1 MDMFCYNQLQ
11 QSQYSDSR
19 DVSSPA
25 SDSSLSNR
33 NTFSDEEIRLASDK
47 PKRRAGRMK
56 FRETRHPVYRGVRQR
71 NNDKW
76 VSEVREP
83 NKKTRI
89 WLGTFATPEMA
100 ARAHDVAAMAL
111 RGRSACLNFADSV
124 WRLPLPVSSDPND
137 IRKAAA
143 EAAKAF
149 QQSDLVDENTIS
161 GNSENFSSVNSIIS
175 SSSPV
180 SLMISP
186 SSEKVFSWAEEAEF
200 GMPRLLADMAEGLLL
215 SPPPSRGFSW
225 DDMDSVSNHADISLW
240 SYSI

>member
-1 MDMFCYNQLQ
+1 MDMFCYNHLQ
-11 QSQYSDSR
+11 QSQYSDLI
-19 DVSSPA
+19 SSPV

-33 NTFSDEEIRLASDK
+33 NTFSDEEIQLASDK
-47 PKRRAGRMK
+47 PKRKAGRMK

-76 VSEVREP
+76 VCEVREP

-124 WRLPLPVSSDPND
+124 WRLPVPVSSDPND

-149 QQSDLVDENTIS
+149 QQSESVDEINNS
-161 GNSENFSSVNSIIS
+161 GHSENFSPVNS
-175 SSSPV
+175 
-180 SLMISP
+180 MIS
-186 SSEKVFSWAEEAEF
+186 SSEKVFYMDEEAEF
-200 GMPRLLADMAEGLLL
+200 EMPRLLADMAEGLLL

-225 DDMDSVSNHADISLW
+225 DDMDSNHADMSLW

>member
-1 MDMFCYNQLQ
+1 MDMFWYNQLL
-11 QSQYSDSR
+11 QSQYLDSR
-19 DVSSPA
+19 SVEISSPV
-25 SDSSLSNR
+25 SDSSLNNR
-33 NTFSDEEIRLASDK
+33 NTFSDEEIQLASDK
-47 PKRRAGRMK
+47 PKRKAGRMK

-76 VSEVREP
+76 VCEVREP

-124 WRLPLPVSSDPND
+124 WRLPVPVSSDPND

-149 QQSDLVDENTIS
+149 QQSESVDEINNS
-161 GNSENFSSVNSIIS
+161 GHSENFSQVNSMI

-180 SLMISP
+180 SPIIS
-186 SSEKVFSWAEEAEF
+186 SSEKVFYMDEEAEF
-200 GMPRLLADMAEGLLL
+200 EMPRLLADMAEGLLL

-225 DDMDSVSNHADISLW
+225 DDMDSNHADMSLW

>member
-11 QSQYSDSR
+11 QNQYTDSR
-19 DVSSPA
+19 SPV

-33 NTFSDEEIRLASDK
+33 NTFSDEEIQLASDK
-47 PKRRAGRMK
+47 PKRKAGRTK

-76 VSEVREP
+76 VCEVREP

-100 ARAHDVAAMAL
+100 ARAHDVAAMAF

-124 WRLPLPVSSDPND
+124 WRLPVPVSSDPDD
-137 IRKAAA
+137 IRKAAV
-143 EAAKAF
+143 EAANAF
-149 QQSDLVDENTIS
+149 QQSDLTDENNNS
-161 GNSENFSSVNSIIS
+161 GNSENLNSMIS
-175 SSSPV
+175 LSPV
-180 SLMISP
+180 SPMISQ
-186 SSEKVFSWAEEAEF
+186 EKVFYMDEEAEF
-200 GMPRLLADMAEGLLL
+200 GMPRFYADMAEGLLL

-225 DDMDSVSNHADISLW
+225 DDMDSNHAEVSLW

>member
-19 DVSSPA
+19 DISSPV

-33 NTFSDEEIRLASDK
+33 NTFSDEEIQLASDK

-76 VSEVREP
+76 VCEVREP

-89 WLGTFATPEMA
+89 WLGTFATPQMA

-124 WRLPLPVSSDPND
+124 WRLPVPVSSDPND
-137 IRKAAA
+137 IRKAAV

-149 QQSDLVDENTIS
+149 QQSELVES
-161 GNSENFSSVNSIIS
+161 VNSENFSPVNSTI

-180 SLMISP
+180 SPMIS
-186 SSEKVFSWAEEAEF
+186 SSEKVFYMDEEAEF

-225 DDMDSVSNHADISLW
+225 DDMDSNHADMSLW